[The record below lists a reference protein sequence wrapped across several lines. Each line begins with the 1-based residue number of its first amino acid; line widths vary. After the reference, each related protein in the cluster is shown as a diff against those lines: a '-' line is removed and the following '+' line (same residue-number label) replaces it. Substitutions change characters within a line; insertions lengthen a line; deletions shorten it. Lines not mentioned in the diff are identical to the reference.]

1 MAQQM
6 TKDTPETADAKT
18 GNIKVA
24 RLLVRALWQVEW
36 MQANPAST
44 GADRNEAWKAVR
56 DTRLEHLK
64 TARKVV
70 NLLDKWGVTM
80 TPPANPDETGEND

>member
-1 MAQQM
+1 MVAQM
-6 TKDTPETADAKT
+6 TKDAPETADAKI

-36 MQANPAST
+36 MQANPASS

-56 DTRLEHLK
+56 DTRLEHVK

-70 NLLDKWGVTM
+70 NLMEKWGVTL
-80 TPPANPDETGEND
+80 TPPATLDETSAND